1 MGACM
6 YDARMN
12 ACMCACTHVCM
23 WYVRMYVCIFV
34 CTYTYILIYI
44 AFIYIHTRGGN
55 FAAIRELPMCGLV
68 RHSGGKSL
76 FWYMAEHACNSCRCH
91 LGDLSEL
98 GSARCQLE
106 IRYKHSLTVLLA
118 ALCK

>member
-1 MGACM
+1 MHVCMHACM
-6 YDARMN
+6 Y
-12 ACMCACTHVCM
+12 VG
-23 WYVRMYVCIFV
+23 MYVC
-34 CTYTYILIYI
+34 TYVLYVHTHIYLYI
-44 AFIYIHTRGGN
+44 AFIHIYIYIHTRGGN
-55 FAAIRELPMCGLV
+55 FAAIRELHTCGLV

>member
-1 MGACM
+1 MHACVH
-6 YDARMN
+6 A
-12 ACMCACTHVCM
+12 
-23 WYVRMYVCIFV
+23 RMYVCGMYV
-34 CTYTYILIYI
+34 CTYVFLYVHTHIYLYI
-44 AFIYIHTRGGN
+44 AFIYIYTHTRGGN

-98 GSARCQLE
+98 GSARCRLE